1 MMLKRI
7 FAAVLSAA
15 IVLAMSS
22 CGKGGQKKPEP
33 ELTEDG
39 KKIIN
44 VCTKGIGMS
53 ALYEDIKM
61 FNRFNKEY
69 EARLTEYGAIY
80 GDEYLTHLNADIM
93 AGKCPDVIL
102 YEEEG
107 VFPLESYS
115 QKGMLADFYEL
126 MDNDP
131 ELSREDFSDVLKAF
145 EWDGRL
151 YRMITSFL
159 MTTAAG
165 KTSIVGED
173 QGLTID
179 RCMELINEYPDNPFS
194 GEYCDGMLRILM
206 QYGYDNYIDDVGGKC
221 NFESEEFIK
230 LLEFCNGF
238 AHEPLSSPFDED
250 GHRKVLYAMRTG
262 TMPFHSEA
270 IFNFNYVRNI
280 EYYEF
285 CDLVTFI
292 GYPGAGG
299 NGTMIEPQGAR
310 FCVFANSANSE
321 GGWEFVKYFLT
332 KSYQREHVSFTG
344 FSVRSAVLE
353 EQAEQA
359 KKPVWD
365 REEKGYAE
373 PYYIDDSGKKVIIGV
388 NTDEDNQRVYDL
400 ISGAV
405 ERKRSDNITDI
416 ICEEAGAYFSGQKS
430 VEEAAEIIQ
439 NRVQNYLDENR

>member
-1 MMLKRI
+1 MLKRI
-7 FAAVLSAA
+7 LAAVISAA
-15 IVLAMSS
+15 MVLAMSS
-22 CGKGGQKKPEP
+22 CGKDEPKRPEP

-44 VCTKGIGMS
+44 VCTKGIGRS
-53 ALYEDIKM
+53 SLHDDIMM

-69 EARLTEYGAIY
+69 EARLTQYGAIY

-131 ELSREDFSDVLKAF
+131 ELGREDFSDVLKAF
-145 EWDGRL
+145 EWDGKL
-151 YRMITSFL
+151 YRMITSFV

-165 KTSIVGED
+165 KTSIVGEE

-179 RCMELINEYPDNPFS
+179 RCMEIINEYPDNPFS
-194 GEYCDGMLRILM
+194 GEYCDGMLWTLVKW
-206 QYGYDNYIDDVGGKC
+206 GYDNYIDDVGGKC

-230 LLEFCNGF
+230 LLVFCDGF
-238 AHEPLSSPFDED
+238 PHEPLSSSFDED
-250 GHRKVLYAMRTG
+250 VYRKSLYAMRNG
-262 TMPFHSEA
+262 TMPFSTEA
-270 IFNFNYVRNI
+270 IFTFNSVRSI
-280 EYYEF
+280 EYKDF
-285 CDLVTFI
+285 CDPVTFI

-310 FCVFANSANSE
+310 FCVFANSSNSE

-332 KSYQREHVSFTG
+332 KSYQSKLVGFAG
-344 FSVRSAVLE
+344 FSVRSSVLE
-353 EQAEQA
+353 DQAEQA

-365 REEKGYAE
+365 REEKVYAE

-405 ERKRSDNITDI
+405 EMKRNDNITDI